1 MLANNGLWTKN
12 ISKFVKDIANNTKN
26 SSTFRFN
33 TAKSYHNR
41 AIVSTP
47 PRPRPSDYYP
57 ERRILKERGHAIV
70 SFCATWKDLAKF
82 NQ

>member
-12 ISKFVKDIANNTKN
+12 ISKFVEDIANNTKN

-47 PRPRPSDYYP
+47 PPPPLWLLSRTEDP
-57 ERRILKERGHAIV
+57 
-70 SFCATWKDLAKF
+70 
-82 NQ
+82 